1 MMNKKIVVFLVC
13 FFTIVVYTAWDED
26 IWTQSINKLS
36 FIISLIED
44 HYYQD
49 VDSEKLAFSSIN
61 GMMKTLDPHSNFL
74 DPQLYS
80 RLTEDYKGKYFGL
93 GILIQKQEE
102 RLVVITPIEGTPAYR
117 LGIRAGDIISNIEGE
132 STKPISSYEAML
144 KLRGL
149 KGTKVTIT
157 IIRDGLEKPIELTIK
172 REEIALHSVPYAF
185 MLEDNIGYIYIRN
198 FAGTTVDEFRDKMKF
213 LKDLGMQ
220 RLILDMR
227 SNGGGIFAQA
237 LELSDEFLP
246 KGSLIVSIK
255 GRRDYYNRKFFAER
269 DEQSEDIPLVI
280 LINQGSASAPEIV
293 SGAVMDNDR
302 GLIVGE
308 DSWGKGLVQ
317 TVFPLA
323 DNAALSL
330 TTAKYF
336 TPSGR
341 SIQRDYSDVDD
352 YYLYSKKVPENE
364 REIKF
369 TAKGRKVMGQ
379 GGISPDYNVQFRYQD
394 ITWGLLLKGAY
405 FEYGRRFADKKTALS
420 QKYVF
425 PDEMRGRAKDRGHK
439 LVIDRTFTI
448 DSSVLQDFRAF
459 LKERGI
465 KFDHDELDKAK
476 EEISRELQREI
487 FSSIWGLEEGM
498 KVFRERDPVVLKA
511 IEVFPEAKALMDE
524 PVK

>member
-1 MMNKKIVVFLVC
+1 MMNKRIAVFLIC
-13 FFTIVVYTAWDED
+13 FFVVVVYTAWDED
-26 IWTQSINKLS
+26 VWTKSINKLS

-44 HYYQD
+44 NYYKE
-49 VDSEKLAFSSIN
+49 VDSEKLAFSSIE

-74 DPQLYS
+74 DPQIYS
-80 RLTEDYKGKYFGL
+80 RLTEDYKGKYYGL
-93 GILIQKQEE
+93 GIMIQKQEE
-102 RLVVITPIEGTPAYR
+102 RLVVITPIEGGPASR
-117 LGIRAGDIISNIEGE
+117 LGIRAGDVISNIEGE
-132 STKPISSYEAML
+132 STEPISSYEAML
-144 KLRGL
+144 KLRGI

-157 IIRDGLEKPIELTIK
+157 IIREGLEKPFDMTIK
-172 REEIALHSVPYAF
+172 REEVALHSVPYAF
-185 MLEDNIGYIYIRN
+185 MLKDDIGYIYIRN
-198 FAGTTVDEFRDKMKF
+198 FAGTTADEFREKMEF
-213 LKDLGMQ
+213 LEDQGMK

-237 LELSDEFLP
+237 LELSDELLP

-255 GRRDYYNRKFFAER
+255 GRRNYYNRKFFAEKDDQR
-269 DEQSEDIPLVI
+269 EDIPLVI
-280 LINQGSASAPEIV
+280 LIDQGSASAPEIV

-341 SIQRDYSDVDD
+341 SIQRDYSDFDD
-352 YYLYSKKVPENE
+352 YYLYSKRIPDEE
-364 REIKF
+364 REVKY

-379 GGISPDYNVQFRYQD
+379 GGISPDYNVPFNRRD
-394 ITWGLLLKGAY
+394 ITWQLLLKGAY
-405 FEYGRRFADKKTALS
+405 FEYGRRFADKKTALA
-420 QKYVF
+420 QKYIL
-425 PDEMRGRAKDRGHK
+425 PDEMTGIAEDHLQKPM
-439 LVIDRTFTI
+439 IDKTFEACSEVLEDFKNFLHEKEIQI
-448 DSSVLQDFRAF
+448 DL
-459 LKERGI
+459 
-465 KFDHDELDKAK
+465 DEFEKAEK
-476 EEISRELQREI
+476 EISREIQREI

-498 KVFRERDPVVLKA
+498 KIFRESDPVVLKA